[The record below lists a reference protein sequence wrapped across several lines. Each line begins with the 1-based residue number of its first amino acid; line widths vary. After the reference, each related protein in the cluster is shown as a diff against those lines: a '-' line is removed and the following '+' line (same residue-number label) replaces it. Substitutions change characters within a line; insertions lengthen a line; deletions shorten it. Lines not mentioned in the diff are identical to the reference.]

1 MSALG
6 ALDGDLT
13 LALHDIGVPSYAIDS
28 SGIIRWVNPA
38 AERIV
43 GDVVG
48 KQFTSV
54 VAPEETRRAREFFAR
69 KITGAQHATDA
80 QAILVDGEGNR
91 VKVDISAVA
100 LRDGQRIVGVFGQFP
115 QVHPGPAPDALP
127 HLTPRQN
134 EILRLLEHGKST
146 EQIAAELVL
155 SPETVRNHVRRL
167 LRALGAH
174 TRLEAVALARRG
186 YHGPGGA
193 GPG

>member
-115 QVHPGPAPDALP
+115 QALP

-186 YHGPGGA
+186 PRGPCGA
-193 GPG
+193 GSSG

>member
-1 MSALG
+1 MSELG
-6 ALDGDLT
+6 ALGGDLT
-13 LALHDIGVPSYAIDS
+13 QALHDIGVPSYAIDS

-43 GDVVG
+43 GDVRG
-48 KQFTSV
+48 KQLTSV

-91 VKVDISAVA
+91 VKVDVSAVA
-100 LRDGQRIVGVFGQFP
+100 RRDGHRIVGVFGQHP
-115 QVHPGPAPDALP
+115 YVGPGPAPDALP
-127 HLTPRQN
+127 QLTPRQN

-174 TRLEAVALARRG
+174 TRLEAVAIARRG
-186 YHGPGGA
+186 HRGRGGVGPG
-193 GPG
+193 

>member
-43 GDVVG
+43 G
-48 KQFTSV
+48 
-54 VAPEETRRAREFFAR
+54 E
-69 KITGAQHATDA
+69 
-80 QAILVDGEGNR
+80 
-91 VKVDISAVA
+91 
-100 LRDGQRIVGVFGQFP
+100 FGQLP
-115 QVHPGPAPDALP
+115 LVHPGPAPEALP

-174 TRLEAVALARRG
+174 
-186 YHGPGGA
+186 
-193 GPG
+193 